1 MITKMDD
8 ISSETQRKINF
19 IDSLYLYSDLSVE
32 HMAKTVGMN
41 VKEVQQIIDNLIKKD
56 ALKALYEQANMP
68 IKQIMKKNIT
78 NLDYSKTAFD
88 AASLM
93 IEKGTG
99 YVVITAQ
106 DKPFGM
112 VTERDILCEMTFC
125 NMPPAEIS
133 LKVIASRPLIY
144 ASPEETVE
152 NVADLMMK
160 NSIRRIPI
168 IEDNK
173 LAGIVVARD
182 LAMLVSSTKRPGLS
196 KTILE
201 AISRSRDQ

>member
-1 MITKMDD
+1 MAKTDK
-8 ISSETQRKINF
+8 ISGETQRKINF
-19 IDSLYLYSDLSVE
+19 VDSLYLYSDLSVE
-32 HMAKTVGMN
+32 HMAKAVGMN
-41 VKEVQQIIDNLIKKD
+41 VNEVQQIIDNLIKQD
-56 ALKALYEQANMP
+56 ALEALYKQANMSV
-68 IKQIMKKNIT
+68 KQIMKKNIT
-78 NLDYSKTAFD
+78 SLDYSKTALD
-88 AASLM
+88 AATLM

-125 NMPPAEIS
+125 DMPPAQIS

-144 ASPEETVE
+144 ASPVETVE

-173 LAGIVVARD
+173 LVGIVVARD
-182 LAMLVSSTKRPGLS
+182 LAMLLSSTKRSGLL

-201 AISRSRDQ
+201 AMSRSRNE